1 MKTKLTLII
10 LGIFLV
16 GIASAYYPCETIIV
30 NNTLGDNLVYT
41 ITGNES
47 PINLDIEVNSSKI
60 KIYFP
65 CDIPPESFYL
75 TFIEEQ
81 TKEKEIVYVNSGGSS
96 RTKYID
102 NDIIEYI
109 EVPNYIS
116 VNNTY
121 PEGEV
126 KEVEKK
132 FIEEDKGKF
141 VLYGIFILLGILIG
155 IGVLILW
162 FKLKRLRKI

>member
-65 CDIPPESFYL
+65 CDIPPESFSL
-75 TFIEEQ
+75 AFIEEQ

-102 NDIIEYI
+102 NDIMEYI

-116 VNNTY
+116 VNNSS
-121 PEGEV
+121 GQ
-126 KEVEKK
+126 
-132 FIEEDKGKF
+132 
-141 VLYGIFILLGILIG
+141 VLFTLM
-155 IGVLILW
+155 
-162 FKLKRLRKI
+162 